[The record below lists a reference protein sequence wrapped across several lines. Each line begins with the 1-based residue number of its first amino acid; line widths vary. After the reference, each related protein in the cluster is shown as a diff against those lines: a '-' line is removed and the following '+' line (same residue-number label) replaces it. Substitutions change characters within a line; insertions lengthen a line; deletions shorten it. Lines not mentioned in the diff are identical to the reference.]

1 METKFNVGDI
11 LKADVKAQGMI
22 VGRLYTV
29 DSINTEFLPWGNFVR
44 YVLRDG
50 SKLLSIGNA
59 HFLLSKV
66 G

>member
-1 METKFNVGDI
+1 MGTIFNIGDI
-11 LKADVKAQGMI
+11 LKANVKAQGM
-22 VGRLYTV
+22 VEGRLYTV
-29 DSINTEFLPWGNFVR
+29 DSITSEVLPFGTFVR

-50 SKLLSIGNA
+50 SKLITVGNA